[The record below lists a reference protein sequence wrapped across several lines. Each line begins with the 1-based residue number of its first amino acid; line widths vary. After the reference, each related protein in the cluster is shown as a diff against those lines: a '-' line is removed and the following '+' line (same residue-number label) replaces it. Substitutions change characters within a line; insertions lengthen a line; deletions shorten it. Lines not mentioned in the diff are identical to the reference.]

1 MPSIITRGAASA
13 KGFGAFT
20 TIGSKYWLGAYG
32 TTRVSYCQGA
42 TMDSSGNLYT
52 VGAIYNATY
61 SNVDLLVCKYG
72 ISGALLWQR
81 ALSRANGSQVQ
92 GYGIH
97 TDGSYVYISGLEDA
111 AFSYYNEMLSAVY
124 DVSGTLIWKQS
135 LYGASYTVGQA
146 ASNDASGNLYAIG
159 YSLQSSTGFD
169 MVTAKYN
176 SAGILQWQRLLASS
190 GAAAEYGYSIAVDS
204 SSNVIVGGQGYSG
217 VSAAVLA
224 KYNSSGTIQWQRALY
239 QGTGYYAT
247 VIQGVAVDA
256 SNNIYATG
264 YWYDTQSV
272 PPYSPIKYR
281 RFTVKY
287 DSSGTLQWQRE
298 LSGTGDET
306 GLAISVDSSS
316 NVYTIGSSASSAGTV
331 VIVKYNSSGT
341 LQWQRYISNTGL
353 NINGSHGGIAC
364 YGSSYGF
371 TALGSGVLLSGR
383 LPSDGTKTGSYSVG
397 GTTYTYAASSLTDAA
412 GSMTSTTSSF
422 TDSAF
427 GYTSASPSMTA
438 YVPTATYTAVPVT

>member
-20 TIGSKYWLGAYG
+20 TIGSKYWLGAYS
-32 TTRVSYCQGA
+32 TTSGAYCQGA

-61 SNVDLLVCKYG
+61 SNTDLLVCKYG

-81 ALSRANGSQVQ
+81 ALSRANGRQVQ

-97 TDGSYVYISGLEDA
+97 TDGTYLYIGGLDDS
-111 AFSYYNEMLSAVY
+111 AFSSFNEMLSAVY

-146 ASNDASGNLYAIG
+146 ASNDSSGNLYAIG
-159 YSLQSSTGFD
+159 YSFQSSTGFD
-169 MVTAKYN
+169 MITAKYN
-176 SAGILQWQRLLASS
+176 SAGLLQWQRILASS
-190 GAAAEYGYSIAVDS
+190 GAAAEYGYSIAIDS

-224 KYNSSGTIQWQRALY
+224 KYNSSGTLQWQRAIY
-239 QGTGYYAT
+239 QNVGYYTT

-272 PPYSPIKYR
+272 PPYNPIKYR

-298 LSGTGDET
+298 LSGTGNEL
-306 GLAISVDSSS
+306 GYAVAVDSSG
-316 NVYTIGSSASSAGTV
+316 NVYTLGSSASTSPVTTV
-331 VIVKYNSSGT
+331 ILKYNSSGT
-341 LQWQRYISNTGL
+341 LQWQRSISNSFPSS
-353 NINGSHGGIAC
+353 SHGGIAC
-364 YGSSYGF
+364 YGASYGF
-371 TALGSGVLLSGR
+371 TTAGTGVLLSGR

-397 GTTYTYAASSLTDAA
+397 GTIYDYAASSLTDAA

-438 YVPTATYTAVPVT
+438 YVPTSTYTAVPVT